1 MGDLVLSEGKQRRET
16 LPTDRTH
23 IMFDRPKVG
32 LHMFPEPRLREEG
45 AGADIALVVALDHF
59 SFPFYH
65 GTFTRAYIVVPQL
78 VISEERLHS
87 VRCPTDVTRK
97 HGLCSVY
104 LFFTSIMAVVGL
116 YHRSSCC
123 PWTMAIS
130 YEPLLLSIF
139 LRLAIPTT
147 HSRAVSST
155 VLCLSIKHAVFLLQ
169 MLLQKDNGME
179 SLTAEAAVI
188 FLAVGGDVALQLH
201 LCAKGLPTK
210 NAAVGTA
217 LVFQMAVFDV

>member
-1 MGDLVLSEGKQRRET
+1 MGDLVLGESKQRRET

-32 LHMFPEPRLREEG
+32 LHMFPEPSLREEC

-59 SFPFYH
+59 SFPLYH
-65 GTFTRAYIVVPQL
+65 GAFTRPYIVVPQL
-78 VISEERLHS
+78 VVSEQSLHS
-87 VRCPTDVTRK
+87 VRCPTDVTCK
-97 HGLCSVY
+97 HGLCGVY

-116 YHRSSCC
+116 HHGSSCC

-130 YEPLLLSIF
+130 YETLLLSIF
-139 LRLAIPTT
+139 FRLAISTT
-147 HSRAVSST
+147 HSRAVSSA
-155 VLCLSIKHAVFLLQ
+155 VLCLSIKHAVFLFQ
-169 MLLQKDNGME
+169 MLLQKDNSME

-188 FLAVGGDVALQLH
+188 LLAVGGDVALQLY
-201 LCAKGLPTK
+201 LCAKGLPAK